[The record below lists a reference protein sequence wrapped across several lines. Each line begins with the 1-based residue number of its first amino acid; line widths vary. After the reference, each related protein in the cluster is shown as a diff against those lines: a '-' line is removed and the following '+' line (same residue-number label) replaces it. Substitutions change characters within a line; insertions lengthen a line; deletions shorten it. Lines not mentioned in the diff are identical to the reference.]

1 MSGPEGDERRG
12 FFSRPAVRR
21 ILSRI
26 VIAVG
31 IVLALIALVS
41 ARYGLLFAAVILVG
55 LGAALGP
62 ARLRR

>member
-1 MSGPEGDERRG
+1 MSGPESDERRG
-12 FFSRPAVRR
+12 FFSRPTVRR